1 MIKIIESGWRGV
13 VAYFV
18 AGLLAILPLVLTVAI
33 VVWVTTFLRDFL
45 GPGTLVGRA
54 LASVGLRL
62 GSQGVLA
69 YLIGWIVVLA
79 ALLGLGILV
88 KLGAKRLFH
97 QLVDQLFLRVPII
110 GSLYS
115 SLKQLV
121 EMFDHQQESDLKAM
135 SVVFCHFGSYDGPG
149 VLALMP
155 SPAPI
160 KIEGRDH
167 HVVVIPTAPVPFG
180 GGLLFVP
187 VQLVKPLDMSV
198 DHFMSIY
205 VSMGVT
211 APEFMNRHLVNRL
224 AAQK

>member
-18 AGLLAILPLVLTVAI
+18 AGLLAILPLVLTIAI

-45 GPGTLVGRA
+45 GPGTLIGRF
-54 LASVGLRL
+54 LASVGLRF
-62 GSQGVLA
+62 GSQGMLA

-97 QLVDQLFLRVPII
+97 QMVDQLFLRVPII
-110 GSLYS
+110 SSLYS

-135 SVVFCHFGSYDGPG
+135 SVVFCHLGSLEGPG

-155 SPAPI
+155 SPTPI
-160 KIEGRDH
+160 NIEGRDH

-187 VQLVKPLDMSV
+187 VHLVKPAAMSV
-198 DHFMSIY
+198 DQFMSIY

-211 APEFMNRHLVNRL
+211 APDFMSRHLVNGR
-224 AAQK
+224 AAPE